1 MKDYISQNV
10 LVEFLE
16 YNYYLSVIDYIRKKV
31 KDRKVNGKDI
41 YVSSSHKDPHL
52 SYKTPALSI
61 EIMYRRNRNIGYQNY
76 LGNYNVN
83 GDSIDVEGVLFEYRV
98 QLNVYSNTRGEN
110 YKWCSILDELLK
122 EGEDGIP
129 LNIYNDD
136 GTIKK
141 DNVTTIKYLYAED
154 VRNNTMPPNIV
165 TYDYHTI
172 YEWKNTVVQE
182 YNYVYGLIKDNTV
195 DGDLNNG
202 H

>member
-31 KDRKVNGKDI
+31 KDRKVNNKEI

-83 GDSIDVEGVLFEYRV
+83 GDSIDVEGVLLEYRV

-141 DNVTTIKYLYAED
+141 PNVTTIKYLYAED

-172 YEWKNTVVQE
+172 YEWKNSVVQE
-182 YNYVYGLIKDNTV
+182 YNYIYGLIKDNDV
-195 DGDLNNG
+195 NGEINNG
-202 H
+202 Q